1 MIKAGGILA
10 IIAGLL
16 GVLAAVVTL
25 VMGGLGT
32 AFATNGADTVVSMG
46 WGGIF
51 FSLLAVVYGAVAFG
65 APRAGAFGLA
75 LTAIPGM
82 VLGGLLV
89 AVLMALALVAAIMVW
104 LGRKKDEPT
113 DIAASGNR
121 WRGIAATAAA
131 PVLCTLLIG
140 GQVFGTRSGDAEA
153 KALPVHGQVFPL
165 GETVRSGQFE
175 VTVRKLQFLES
186 VGRGLGAETAAPGTI
201 FAVLEVTVRCV
212 DGESRYYSAGDLL
225 VELDGKNLKFDRSEV
240 VLGLESPIG
249 NINPMM
255 EKSGYVVYKIP
266 ANAAQAPLYW
276 TPGRSFDKVR
286 IALNQLAPIN
296 GSRLETQA
304 TANAP
309 NANNIAQGDLAG
321 HYANA
326 SGSTVEI
333 VRLANGQL
341 GFSLIAIGPTGNTGE
356 AEGALIPDGESYRYQ
371 NPDLDCQLVFQVK
384 SNSIAIVQDGMCSF
398 GMNVSAEGTY
408 QKAAK

>member
-32 AFATNGADTVVSMG
+32 AFATSGADTVVSMG

-89 AVLMALALVAAIMVW
+89 AVLMALTLVAAIMVW
-104 LGRKKDEPT
+104 LGRKKEEPT
-113 DIAASGNR
+113 VAASGNR

-131 PVLCTLLIG
+131 PMLCTLLIG
-140 GQVFGTRSGDAEA
+140 GQVLGIRSGDAEA
-153 KALPVHGQVFPL
+153 KALPVAGQVFPL

-175 VTVRKLQFLES
+175 VTVRNLQFLQS
-186 VGRGLGAETAAPGTI
+186 VGRGLGAEKAAPGTI

-286 IALNQLAPIN
+286 IALNQLAPTT
-296 GSRLETQA
+296 GSTLEPQA

-309 NANNIAQGDLAG
+309 NATNIAQGDLAG

-326 SGSTVEI
+326 SGSNVEI

-341 GFSLIAIGPTGNTGE
+341 GFSLIAISPTGNTGE
-356 AEGALIPDGESYRYQ
+356 AEGELIPNGESYRYQ

-384 SNSIAIVQDGMCSF
+384 SNSIAIVQDGMCGF
-398 GMNVSAEGTY
+398 GMNVSAEGMY